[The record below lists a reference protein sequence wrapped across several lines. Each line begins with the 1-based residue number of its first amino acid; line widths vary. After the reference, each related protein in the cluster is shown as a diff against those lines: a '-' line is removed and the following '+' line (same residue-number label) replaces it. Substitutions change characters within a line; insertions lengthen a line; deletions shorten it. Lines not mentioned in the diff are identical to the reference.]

1 VVIVIVEELVHMLLL
16 LLLRGVA
23 APIPWAII
31 VGVAAFE
38 LEGIRPSPRMEVE
51 SFDREGVV

>member
-1 VVIVIVEELVHMLLL
+1 MVIVEELVHMLLH
-16 LLLRGVA
+16 LLLRGFA
-23 APIPWAII
+23 APIPHVTI

>member
-1 VVIVIVEELVHMLLL
+1 MVIVEELVHMLLL